1 MKKRDVC
8 GAIVLLVYLMGVGL
22 VTGPSL
28 YQLLAGNLPE
38 PRFELIPF
46 ADIAAVLND
55 PDSPGLGVAA
65 NIAGNAASPGLG
77 VAANIAGNAALLAP
91 LGFLLP
97 LFWRY
102 FGRAKRTILFGFGV
116 SLSIELIQIIAGGV
130 TSVDDL
136 ILNTAGAAVGFALAK
151 LLLRACPRL
160 APRRQG
166 RAQWAYP
173 LACWVAVILLAT
185 VSDML
190 TLGLIW

>member
-1 MKKRDVC
+1 MKKRDIC
-8 GAIVLLVYLMGVGL
+8 GALVLLVYLMGVGL

-38 PRFELIPF
+38 PRLELIPF
-46 ADIAAVLND
+46 ADIVTILND
-55 PDSPGLGVAA
+55 PGA
-65 NIAGNAASPGLG
+65 PGLG

-116 SLSIELIQIIAGGV
+116 SLSIELIQLIAGGV

-136 ILNTAGAAVGFALAK
+136 ILNTAGAAAGFALAK
-151 LLLRACPRL
+151 LLLRLCPRL
-160 APRRQG
+160 VPKRQG

-173 LACWVAVILLAT
+173 LTCWVMVIALAT
-185 VSDML
+185 LSDVMMF
-190 TLGLIW
+190 GL

>member
-8 GAIVLLVYLMGVGL
+8 GMLLLLVYLMGVGL

-28 YQLLAGNLPE
+28 YQLLAGNLPK
-38 PRFELIPF
+38 PRLELIPF
-46 ADIAAVLND
+46 ADIVAVLND
-55 PDSPGLGVAA
+55 PDSPGLGV
-65 NIAGNAASPGLG
+65 
-77 VAANIAGNAALLAP
+77 VANIAGNAALLAP

-102 FGRAKRTILFGFGV
+102 FSSAKRTILFGFGV
-116 SLSIELIQIIAGGV
+116 SLSIELIQLIAGGV

-136 ILNTAGAAVGFALAK
+136 LLNTAGAAVGFMLSK
-151 LLLRACPRL
+151 LLMRACPRL
-160 APRRQG
+160 APKRQG
-166 RAQWAYP
+166 HAQWAYP

-185 VSDML
+185 VSDVL

>member
-8 GAIVLLVYLMGVGL
+8 GVIALLVYLMGVGL

-38 PRFELIPF
+38 PRLELIPF
-46 ADIAAVLND
+46 ADIVTILND
-55 PDSPGLGVAA
+55 PGA
-65 NIAGNAASPGLG
+65 PGLG

-116 SLSIELIQIIAGGV
+116 SLSIELIQLIAGGV

-136 ILNTAGAAVGFALAK
+136 ILNTAGAAAGFALAK
-151 LLLRACPRL
+151 LLLRLCPRL
-160 APRRQG
+160 VPKRQG
-166 RAQWAYP
+166 RGQWAYP
-173 LACWVAVILLAT
+173 LACWVMVIALAT
-185 VSDML
+185 LSDVMIF
-190 TLGLIW
+190 GL

>member
-38 PRFELIPF
+38 PRLELIPF
-46 ADIAAVLND
+46 ADIVTILND
-55 PDSPGLGVAA
+55 PGA
-65 NIAGNAASPGLG
+65 PGLG

-91 LGFLLP
+91 LGLLLP

-102 FGRAKRTILFGFGV
+102 FGRAKNTILFGFGV
-116 SLSIELIQIIAGGV
+116 SLSIELIQLIAGGV

-160 APRRQG
+160 APKRQG
-166 RAQWAYP
+166 GAQWAYP

>member
-28 YQLLAGNLPE
+28 YQLLVGRLPE
-38 PRFELIPF
+38 PKLELIPF
-46 ADIAAVLND
+46 VDICKVITDSIAIHDGEGITLNIF
-55 PDSPGLGVAA
+55 G
-65 NIAGNAASPGLG
+65 NI
-77 VAANIAGNAALLAP
+77 LLFVP

-102 FGRAKRTILFGFGV
+102 FGRAKRTILFEFGV

-136 ILNTAGAAVGFALAK
+136 LLNTAGAAVGFALAK

-160 APRRQG
+160 APKRQG
-166 RAQWAYP
+166 GAQRAYP

>member
-28 YQLLAGNLPE
+28 YQMLAGNLPE
-38 PRFELIPF
+38 PRLELIPF
-46 ADIAAVLND
+46 ADIVTILND
-55 PDSPGLGVAA
+55 PGA
-65 NIAGNAASPGLG
+65 PGLG

-91 LGFLLP
+91 LGLLLP
-97 LFWRY
+97 LFWGY

-116 SLSIELIQIIAGGV
+116 SLSIELIQLIAGGV

-136 ILNTAGAAVGFALAK
+136 LLNTAGAAVGFALAK
-151 LLLRACPRL
+151 LLLRVCPRL
-160 APRRQG
+160 APKRQG
-166 RAQWAYP
+166 GAQRAYP

>member
-1 MKKRDVC
+1 MKKRDAG

-38 PRFELIPF
+38 PRLELIPF
-46 ADIAAVLND
+46 ADIVTILND
-55 PDSPGLGVAA
+55 PGA
-65 NIAGNAASPGLG
+65 PGLG

-102 FGRAKRTILFGFGV
+102 FERAKRTILFGFGV
-116 SLSIELIQIIAGGV
+116 SLSIELIQLIAGGV

-136 ILNTAGAAVGFALAK
+136 ILNTAGAAAGFALAK
-151 LLLRACPRL
+151 LVLRACPRL

-166 RAQWAYP
+166 RGQWAYP
-173 LACWVAVILLAT
+173 LACWIAVIALAT
-185 VSDML
+185 LSDVML
-190 TLGLIW
+190 FGL

>member
-1 MKKRDVC
+1 MKKRDIC
-8 GAIVLLVYLMGVGL
+8 GALVLLVYLMGVGL

-38 PRFELIPF
+38 PRIELIPF
-46 ADIAAVLND
+46 ADIVTILND
-55 PDSPGLGVAA
+55 PGA
-65 NIAGNAASPGLG
+65 PGLG

-116 SLSIELIQIIAGGV
+116 SLSIELIQLIAGGV

-136 ILNTAGAAVGFALAK
+136 ILNTAGAAAGFALAK

-160 APRRQG
+160 APKRQG

-173 LACWVAVILLAT
+173 LTCWVMVIALAT
-185 VSDML
+185 LSDVMMF
-190 TLGLIW
+190 GL

>member
-1 MKKRDVC
+1 MKKRDIC
-8 GAIVLLVYLMGVGL
+8 GALVLLVYLMGVGL

-38 PRFELIPF
+38 PRLELIPF
-46 ADIAAVLND
+46 ADIVTILND
-55 PDSPGLGVAA
+55 PGA
-65 NIAGNAASPGLG
+65 PGLG

-116 SLSIELIQIIAGGV
+116 SLSIELIQLIAGGV

-136 ILNTAGAAVGFALAK
+136 ILNTAGAAAGFALAK
-151 LLLRACPRL
+151 LLRACPRL
-160 APRRQG
+160 APKRQG

-173 LACWVAVILLAT
+173 LACWVMVIALAT
-185 VSDML
+185 LSDVMMF
-190 TLGLIW
+190 GL

>member
-1 MKKRDVC
+1 MKKRDIC
-8 GAIVLLVYLMGVGL
+8 GALVLLVYLMGVGL

-38 PRFELIPF
+38 PRLELIPF
-46 ADIAAVLND
+46 ADIVTILND
-55 PDSPGLGVAA
+55 PGA
-65 NIAGNAASPGLG
+65 PGLG

-116 SLSIELIQIIAGGV
+116 SLSIELIQLIAGGV

-136 ILNTAGAAVGFALAK
+136 ILNTAGAAAGFALAK

-160 APRRQG
+160 ALKRQG

-173 LACWVAVILLAT
+173 LTCWVMVIALAT
-185 VSDML
+185 LSDVMMF
-190 TLGLIW
+190 GL

>member
-1 MKKRDVC
+1 MKKRDIC
-8 GAIVLLVYLMGVGL
+8 GALVLLVYLMGVGL

-38 PRFELIPF
+38 PRLELIPF
-46 ADIAAVLND
+46 ADIVTILND
-55 PDSPGLGVAA
+55 PGA
-65 NIAGNAASPGLG
+65 PGLG

-116 SLSIELIQIIAGGV
+116 SLSIELIQLIAGGV

-136 ILNTAGAAVGFALAK
+136 ILNTAGAAAGFALAK
-151 LLLRACPRL
+151 LLLRTCPRL
-160 APRRQG
+160 VPKRQG
-166 RAQWAYP
+166 RGQWAYP
-173 LACWVAVILLAT
+173 LTCWVMVIALAT
-185 VSDML
+185 LSDVMIF
-190 TLGLIW
+190 GL

>member
-8 GAIVLLVYLMGVGL
+8 GMLVLLVYLMGVGL

-38 PRFELIPF
+38 PRLELIPL
-46 ADIAAVLND
+46 ADIVTILND
-55 PDSPGLGVAA
+55 PGA
-65 NIAGNAASPGLG
+65 PGLG

-136 ILNTAGAAVGFALAK
+136 ILNTAGSAVGFALAK

-160 APRRQG
+160 APKRQG
-166 RAQWAYP
+166 GAQWAYP

>member
-1 MKKRDVC
+1 MKKRDIC
-8 GAIVLLVYLMGVGL
+8 GALVLLVYLMGVGL

-38 PRFELIPF
+38 PRLELIPF
-46 ADIAAVLND
+46 ADIVTILND
-55 PDSPGLGVAA
+55 PGA
-65 NIAGNAASPGLG
+65 PGLG

-102 FGRAKRTILFGFGV
+102 FGRAKCTILFGFGV
-116 SLSIELIQIIAGGV
+116 SLSIELIQLIAGGV

-136 ILNTAGAAVGFALAK
+136 ILNTAGAAAGFALAK

-160 APRRQG
+160 APKRQG

-173 LACWVAVILLAT
+173 LACWVMVIALAT
-185 VSDML
+185 LSDVMMF
-190 TLGLIW
+190 GL

>member
-1 MKKRDVC
+1 M
-8 GAIVLLVYLMGVGL
+8 
-22 VTGPSL
+22 
-28 YQLLAGNLPE
+28 
-38 PRFELIPF
+38 LIP
-46 ADIAAVLND
+46 ILYLSLI
-55 PDSPGLGVAA
+55 P
-65 NIAGNAASPGLG
+65 IY
-77 VAANIAGNAALLAP
+77 IAGNAALLAP

-116 SLSIELIQIIAGGV
+116 SLSIELIQLIAGGV

-136 ILNTAGAAVGFALAK
+136 MLNTAGAAVGFALAK

-160 APRRQG
+160 APKRQG
-166 RAQWAYP
+166 GAQWAYP

>member
-1 MKKRDVC
+1 MKKRDIC
-8 GAIVLLVYLMGVGL
+8 GALVLLVYLMGVGL

-38 PRFELIPF
+38 PRLELIPF
-46 ADIAAVLND
+46 ADIVTILND
-55 PDSPGLGVAA
+55 PGA
-65 NIAGNAASPGLG
+65 PGLG

-91 LGFLLP
+91 LGFLLS

-116 SLSIELIQIIAGGV
+116 SLSIELIQLIAGGV

-136 ILNTAGAAVGFALAK
+136 ILNTAGAAAGFALAK

-160 APRRQG
+160 APKRQG

-173 LACWVAVILLAT
+173 LTCWVMVIALAT
-185 VSDML
+185 LSDVMMF
-190 TLGLIW
+190 GL

>member
-1 MKKRDVC
+1 MKKRDIC
-8 GAIVLLVYLMGVGL
+8 GALVLLVYLMGVGL

-38 PRFELIPF
+38 PRLELIPF
-46 ADIAAVLND
+46 ADIVTILND
-55 PDSPGLGVAA
+55 PGA
-65 NIAGNAASPGLG
+65 PGLG

-116 SLSIELIQIIAGGV
+116 SLSIELIQLIAGGV

-136 ILNTAGAAVGFALAK
+136 ILNTAGAAAGFALAK

-160 APRRQG
+160 APTRQG

-173 LACWVAVILLAT
+173 PACWVMVVALAT
-185 VSDML
+185 LSDVMMF
-190 TLGLIW
+190 GL

>member
-8 GAIVLLVYLMGVGL
+8 GVLVLLVYLMGVGL

-38 PRFELIPF
+38 PRLELIPF
-46 ADIAAVLND
+46 ADIVTILSD
-55 PDSPGLGVAA
+55 PNSPGLGVAA
-65 NIAGNAASPGLG
+65 NIA
-77 VAANIAGNAALLAP
+77 AP
-91 LGFLLP
+91 LGLLLP

-102 FGRAKRTILFGFGV
+102 FRRAKRTILFGFGV
-116 SLSIELIQIIAGGV
+116 SLSIELIQLIAGGV

-151 LLLRACPRL
+151 LVLRACPRL

-173 LACWVAVILLAT
+173 LACWAAVIALAT
-185 VSDML
+185 LSDVML
-190 TLGLIW
+190 FGL

>member
-8 GAIVLLVYLMGVGL
+8 GVLMLLVYLMGVGL

-38 PRFELIPF
+38 PRLELIPF
-46 ADIAAVLND
+46 ADIVTILND
-55 PDSPGLGVAA
+55 PGA
-65 NIAGNAASPGLG
+65 PGLG

-91 LGFLLP
+91 LGLLLP

-102 FGRAKRTILFGFGV
+102 FGRAKNTILFGFGV
-116 SLSIELIQIIAGGV
+116 SLSIELIQLIAGGV

-136 ILNTAGAAVGFALAK
+136 ILNTAGAAAGFALAK
-151 LLLRACPRL
+151 LVLRACPRL

-173 LACWVAVILLAT
+173 HACWAAVIALAT
-185 VSDML
+185 LSDVML
-190 TLGLIW
+190 LGL

>member
-1 MKKRDVC
+1 MKKRDIC
-8 GAIVLLVYLMGVGL
+8 GALVLLVYLMGVGL

-38 PRFELIPF
+38 PRLELIPF
-46 ADIAAVLND
+46 ADIVTILND
-55 PDSPGLGVAA
+55 PGA
-65 NIAGNAASPGLG
+65 PGLG

-116 SLSIELIQIIAGGV
+116 SLSIELIQLIAGGV

-136 ILNTAGAAVGFALAK
+136 ILNTAGAAAGFALAK
-151 LLLRACPRL
+151 LLLRLCPRL
-160 APRRQG
+160 VPKRHG
-166 RAQWAYP
+166 RGQWAYP
-173 LACWVAVILLAT
+173 LACWVMVIALAT
-185 VSDML
+185 LSDVMMF
-190 TLGLIW
+190 GL

>member
-1 MKKRDVC
+1 MKKRDAG
-8 GAIVLLVYLMGVGL
+8 GAIVLLMYLMGVGL

-46 ADIAAVLND
+46 ADIVTILND
-55 PDSPGLGVAA
+55 SDSPGLGV
-65 NIAGNAASPGLG
+65 
-77 VAANIAGNAALLAP
+77 VANIAGNAALLAP

-116 SLSIELIQIIAGGV
+116 SLSIELIQLIAGGV

-136 ILNTAGAAVGFALAK
+136 ILNTAGAAAGFALAK

-160 APRRQG
+160 APKRQG

-173 LACWVAVILLAT
+173 LACWAAVVALAT
-185 VSDML
+185 LSDVM

>member
-1 MKKRDVC
+1 MRGRDVC
-8 GAIVLLVYLMGVGL
+8 GVLLLLVYLLGVGL

-28 YQLLAGNLPE
+28 YQLLVGRLPE
-38 PRFELIPF
+38 PKLELIPF
-46 ADIAAVLND
+46 ADIIAVLRD
-55 PDSPGLGVAA
+55 PEAPGLGVVA
-65 NIAGNAASPGLG
+65 NVGGNAL
-77 VAANIAGNAALLAP
+77 LLAP

-97 LFWRY
+97 LLWRY
-102 FGRAKRTILFGFGV
+102 FSSAKRTILFGFGL
-116 SLSIELIQIIAGGV
+116 SLSIELIQLIAGGV

-136 ILNTAGAAVGFALAK
+136 ILNTAGAAIGFALAK

-160 APRRQG
+160 APGRQG

-173 LACWVAVILLAT
+173 LACWLAVIALAT